1 MASTFLRNF
10 TGLPDIKEMLAQPDK
25 KSGQKW
31 FYPMS
36 DAKDIILTVLL
47 VLLTIQ
53 IIVLFFLKRLVQNFF
68 AVLKDLKRMR
78 ALFMSHSDGEN
89 VNTIAPV
96 STCQNCKFRLTF
108 MNAPFN
114 DDLSFSY
121 RCRLNGSMVSLHHS
135 CKDFQT
141 ASSKSDSR

>member
-1 MASTFLRNF
+1 MNET
-10 TGLPDIKEMLAQPDK
+10 
-25 KSGQKW
+25 
-31 FYPMS
+31 
-36 DAKDIILTVLL
+36 KDIILTVLL

-68 AVLKDLKRMR
+68 SVLRDLKRMR
-78 ALFMSHSDGEN
+78 SLFMSPAEGQGINS
-89 VNTIAPV
+89 IAPV

-114 DDLSFSY
+114 DDQSFSY

-141 ASSKSDSR
+141 ASSKSDSH